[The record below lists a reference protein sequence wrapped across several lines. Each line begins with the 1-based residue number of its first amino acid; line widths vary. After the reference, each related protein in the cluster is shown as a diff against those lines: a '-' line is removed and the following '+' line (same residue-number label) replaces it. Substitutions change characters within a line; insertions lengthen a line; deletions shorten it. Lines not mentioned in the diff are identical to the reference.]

1 MVKIKT
7 VLIILKILANIIII
21 ISVENLQSRD
31 TNIIFVVS
39 GREKMIKII
48 KSALLKDSQNN
59 NHRDSLVY
67 KC

>member
-7 VLIILKILANIIII
+7 VLIILKILANIII